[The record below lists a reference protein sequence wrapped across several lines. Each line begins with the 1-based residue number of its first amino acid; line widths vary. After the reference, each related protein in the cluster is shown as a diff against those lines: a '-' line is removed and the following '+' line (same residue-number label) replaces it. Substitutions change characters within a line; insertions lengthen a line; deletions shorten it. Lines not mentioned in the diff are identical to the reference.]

1 MSTVVYQGFQSCSE
15 SHIIE
20 TTTLKL
26 KVPSLTAI
34 ESNMENLNEKYED
47 IKKCS
52 SNKNADLAGWSSLQN
67 LPTINSL
74 NRKLDSKEKENSYVH
89 PLSKQHSS
97 SRLSEK
103 SLALC
108 TENLGCET
116 GTDHITESSIFS
128 FSSDVS
134 NTVQSQSST
143 TKTNI
148 RVEYTPSSTT
158 NYKVISNTKISCRKL
173 PPPLTTL
180 RGSHSLQVSTHRDGG
195 RLIIKAVEAPKVC
208 TYLHAERSNGRLR
221 LCFLKEYRSS
231 SSKFDLLET
240 ADDENKESKAESDI
254 FETSNYG
261 GIGRGPEQSPRVIGD
276 GKMSPAEL
284 SSRGV
289 CQNEENHPS
298 DSLGEIEIGDSPLLP
313 SFSEGEVREAQSMK
327 APQVEGILGG
337 EDLF

>member
-254 FETSNYG
+254 FERNCQRIRRCKEGRQGNKNFCDWRKPLWVATS
-261 GIGRGPEQSPRVIGD
+261 
-276 GKMSPAEL
+276 
-284 SSRGV
+284 
-289 CQNEENHPS
+289 
-298 DSLGEIEIGDSPLLP
+298 
-313 SFSEGEVREAQSMK
+313 
-327 APQVEGILGG
+327 
-337 EDLF
+337 